1 MASALEWQ
9 PVTVAKLWM
18 HVAQKVVRN
27 WPPAVNFSTRVTT
40 TDFSFPQQSR
50 LKTPADYKKVFTN
63 PTKSSDTYFTL
74 LAVKNDFEYPR
85 LGLVVAKKNIRKAVH
100 RNRVK
105 RVIRDNFRRHRHTMM
120 NIDIVVLARKEALDV
135 APSLLQK
142 SLEKHWLR
150 LVSRCNS
157 YSPPS

>member
-1 MASALEWQ
+1 M
-9 PVTVAKLWM
+9 TK
-18 HVAQKVVRN
+18 
-27 WPPAVNFSTRVTT
+27 
-40 TDFSFPQQSR
+40 TDFSFPRKIR
-50 LKTPADYKKVFTN
+50 LTTPADYKKVFTN

-74 LAVKNDFEYPR
+74 LAVQNDFEYPR

-100 RNRVK
+100 RNRIK
-105 RVIRDNFRRHRHTMM
+105 RVIRDNFRRHQHSISS
-120 NIDIVVLARKEALDV
+120 IDIVVLARKEALDV

-157 YSPPS
+157 

>member
-1 MASALEWQ
+1 M
-9 PVTVAKLWM
+9 
-18 HVAQKVVRN
+18 
-27 WPPAVNFSTRVTT
+27 TT
-40 TDFSFPQQSR
+40 IDFSFPQQAR

-63 PTKSSDTYFTL
+63 PTKSSDGYFTL

-85 LGLVVAKKNIRKAVH
+85 LGLVVAKKNIRKAIH

-105 RVIRDNFRRHRHTMM
+105 RVIRDNFRRHRHSMI

-157 YSPPS
+157 YLLP

>member
-1 MASALEWQ
+1 M
-9 PVTVAKLWM
+9 TK
-18 HVAQKVVRN
+18 
-27 WPPAVNFSTRVTT
+27 
-40 TDFSFPQQSR
+40 TDFSFPQKSR

-63 PTKSSDTYFTL
+63 PTKSSDSYFTL
-74 LAVKNDFEYPR
+74 LAVENNFDYPR

-105 RVIRDNFRRHRHTMM
+105 RVVRDNFRRNRHTMI
-120 NIDIVVLARKEALDV
+120 NIDIVVLARKEALDI

-150 LVSRCNS
+150 LVSRCNF
-157 YSPPS
+157 

>member
-1 MASALEWQ
+1 M
-9 PVTVAKLWM
+9 
-18 HVAQKVVRN
+18 
-27 WPPAVNFSTRVTT
+27 T

-105 RVIRDNFRRHRHTMM
+105 RVIRDNFRRHRHTMI

-142 SLEKHWLR
+142 SLKKHWLR

-157 YSPPS
+157 YSPPL